1 MADIQDSYRQNRRK
15 KMEVP
20 QNKLVSKIN
29 YIYVCDV
36 ITAKKSKTLGPA
48 QNLKIFEGKFIQF
61 KTLGH
66 GTKVDPGCLSH
77 NQ

>member
-1 MADIQDSYRQNRRK
+1 
-15 KMEVP
+15 MEVP

-48 QNLKIFEGKFIQF
+48 QNQSLKIFGGKFI
-61 KTLGH
+61 
-66 GTKVDPGCLSH
+66 
-77 NQ
+77 